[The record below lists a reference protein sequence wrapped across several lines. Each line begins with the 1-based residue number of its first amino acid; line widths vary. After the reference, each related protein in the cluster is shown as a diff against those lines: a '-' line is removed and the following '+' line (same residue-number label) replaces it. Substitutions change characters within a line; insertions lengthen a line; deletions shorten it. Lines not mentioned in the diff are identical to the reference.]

1 MNASPP
7 SVVDL
12 PCADPFSQPSSPS
25 HGLSSPE
32 RSSADK
38 GLFQDEQSEISDEDS
53 ESDTMTCESDLEVN
67 PTSDMIS
74 IYLEKPDIYQLRMY
88 EMSGKVL
95 LEKNIQRE
103 YQITFEGLER
113 GVYFL
118 ELISKEDGSVLR
130 DKILK
135 Q

>member
-1 MNASPP
+1 MFP
-7 SVVDL
+7 
-12 PCADPFSQPSSPS
+12 
-25 HGLSSPE
+25 
-32 RSSADK
+32 
-38 GLFQDEQSEISDEDS
+38 
-53 ESDTMTCESDLEVN
+53 N
-67 PTSDMIS
+67 PTSNMIS

-103 YQITFEGLER
+103 YQIAFEGLER